1 MYLSL
6 YLKQNRQVYY
16 DLLQQVRLYGTWE
29 TWLEFF
35 LEGVYKSAKQ
45 ATFTAD
51 EITKLFKEDV
61 AKIHSLGRARFS
73 CIEVFEYLKRLPR
86 VNVDIVT
93 RYSGMT
99 PPTVRSSLNHMVD
112 LGILEEVTGG
122 KRDKIYIYRQY
133 LSILEEGTEPL

>member
-1 MYLSL
+1 
-6 YLKQNRQVYY
+6 
-16 DLLQQVRLYGTWE
+16 
-29 TWLEFF
+29 
-35 LEGVYKSAKQ
+35 
-45 ATFTAD
+45 
-51 EITKLFKEDV
+51 LFKEDV

-99 PPTVRSSLNHMVD
+99 HPTVRGSLNHMVD
-112 LGILEEVTGG
+112 LGILEEVIGG